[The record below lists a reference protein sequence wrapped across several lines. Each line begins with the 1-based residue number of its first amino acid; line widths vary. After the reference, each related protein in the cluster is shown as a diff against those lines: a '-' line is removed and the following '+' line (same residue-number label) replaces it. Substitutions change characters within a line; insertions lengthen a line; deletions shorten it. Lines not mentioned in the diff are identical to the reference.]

1 MKFRSGYSLLI
12 VAVIAALCAGYFW
25 KQAGEPGSQSTPA
38 TEEAPG
44 QPAADD
50 APVVSVRTVAI
61 TQGTIQQTLTAYGT
75 VISQPGEVRV
85 ISVPFECRV
94 VHVLA
99 VAGQQVSAD
108 ASLVEVE
115 PSPDTRLQWEEA
127 NHGVAAASKQLQQV
141 QQRFDQ
147 RLATKQEQ
155 FQAQQDLQS
164 AKITLANLEKRGV
177 ASRRNLVADVDGI
190 VSKVDVQEGQIVAA
204 GGPLVELAVENRFE
218 VKLGIEPEEV
228 AYLKVDQPVSLFAPD
243 QGSPA
248 ATNGKL
254 RLVTRRVNPDT
265 RLVDVF
271 VSLPPDAG
279 LLLDQYVRGQLTIA
293 SENALLVPREAV
305 IPDEG
310 GYALYTVEHDRAV
323 KHTVA
328 LGFQNAGMVSVRGH
342 DLQQGQRVVVVGNY
356 ELQNGMAVTE
366 AAKP

>member
-1 MKFRSGYSLLI
+1 MKRWSGYRLLI
-12 VAVIAALCAGYFW
+12 VVVIAVLCAGYFW
-25 KQAGEPGSQSTPA
+25 RQAGDPASRATPA

-61 TQGTIQQTLTAYGT
+61 TQGTIQQTFTAYGT

-99 VAGQQVSAD
+99 VAGQQVSAG

-115 PSPDTRLQWEEA
+115 PSPDATLQWEEA
-127 NHGVAAASKQLQQV
+127 KHGVAAASKQLQQV

-155 FQAQQDLQS
+155 SQAQQNLES
-164 AKITLANLEKRGV
+164 AQITLANLEKRGV
-177 ASRRNLVADVDGI
+177 ASRRNLVTDLAGI

-204 GGPLVELAVENRFE
+204 GGALVELAVENRFE

-228 AYLKVDQPVSLFAPD
+228 AYLKVDQPVSLFAPERD
-243 QGSPA
+243 SPA
-248 ATNGKL
+248 AINGKL

-279 LLLDQYVRGQLTIA
+279 LLLDQYMRGQLAIA
-293 SENALLVPREAV
+293 SEHALVVPREAV
-305 IPDEG
+305 IAEEG
-310 GYALYTVEHDRAV
+310 GYALYTIEHDKAV
-323 KHTVA
+323 KHTIT
-328 LGFQNAGMVSVRGH
+328 LGFQNAGRVTVHGD
-342 DLQQGQRVVVVGNY
+342 DLEKGQRVVVVGNY
-356 ELQNGMAVTE
+356 ELENGMTVTE
-366 AAKP
+366 AAGP

>member
-1 MKFRSGYSLLI
+1 MKRWIGHSLLI
-12 VAVIAALCAGYFW
+12 VAVTAALCLGYFW
-25 KQAGEPGSQSTPA
+25 RQVGNSVSRAIPD
-38 TEEAPG
+38 TEEAGG

-50 APVVSVRTVAI
+50 APVVSVRTVEI
-61 TQGTIQQTLTAYGT
+61 SQGTIQQTLTAYGT
-75 VISQPGEVRV
+75 VISQPGEVQV
-85 ISVPFECRV
+85 LSVPFECRV

-99 VAGQQVSAD
+99 VAGQQVSAGD
-108 ASLVEVE
+108 LLVEAE
-115 PSPDTRLQWEEA
+115 PSPDARLQWEEA
-127 NHGVAAASKQLQQV
+127 NHAVAAASKQLQQV

-164 AKITLANLEKRGV
+164 AQITLANLEKRGV
-177 ASRRNLVADVDGI
+177 ASRQNLVADLAGI
-190 VSKVDVQEGQIVAA
+190 VSKVDVQEGQIVPA

-228 AYLKVDQPVSLFAPD
+228 AYLRIDQPVSLFAPD
-243 QGSPA
+243 RGSPTA
-248 ATNGKL
+248 ISGKL
-254 RLVTRRVNPDT
+254 RMITRRVNPDT

-271 VSLPPDAG
+271 VSLPPDAR

-293 SENALLVPREAV
+293 SEHALVVPREAV
-305 IPDEG
+305 LPEED

-328 LGFQNAGMVSVRGH
+328 LGFQNAGMVSVRG
-342 DLQQGQRVVVVGNY
+342 DTLEEGQRVVVVGNY
-356 ELQNGMAVTE
+356 ELENGMAVTE